1 MKFWPYLKLQLKMI
15 EVDLVV
21 LGCLGALFFL
31 SIYTIIGIIF
41 FPFIVIG
48 IAYYGS
54 RPMKKLKEDS
64 LFGTS
69 SGLYMSLPVDVRTVV
84 AGKLIA
90 CMILDTMIIA
100 ACLLPLVISGFGGL
114 FQLDRV
120 YEAMNAG
127 GNGPLLAAIAILN
140 LILLM
145 PAMEAAELTRLLRYR
160 SQPVSKQ
167 TKGRDFVFRIAGS
180 VPFLA
185 IIFWNGSRDRD
196 KTPVLDWLAE
206 GSVLPLLLAVLAIEL
221 VFTVISVKSAVKFLE
236 TRYQKV

>member
-1 MKFWPYLKLQLKMI
+1 M
-15 EVDLVV
+15 
-21 LGCLGALFFL
+21 
-31 SIYTIIGIIF
+31 
-41 FPFIVIG
+41 
-48 IAYYGS
+48 
-54 RPMKKLKEDS
+54 
-64 LFGTS
+64 
-69 SGLYMSLPVDVRTVV
+69 
-84 AGKLIA
+84 
-90 CMILDTMIIA
+90 
-100 ACLLPLVISGFGGL
+100 
-114 FQLDRV
+114 
-120 YEAMNAG
+120 
-127 GNGPLLAAIAILN
+127 LAAIAILN

-145 PAMEAAELTRLLRYR
+145 PAMEAAELIRLLRYR

-206 GSVLPLLLAVLAIEL
+206 GSVLPVLLAVLAIEL